1 MQRVAILL
9 TVHNR
14 RETTLRCLE
23 NCWHQIDAMKTG
35 GQYDFTVW
43 LVDDGSTDGTWE
55 AVEELFPQT
64 RLVAGDGSLYWNQ
77 GMRLAWDSAAKE
89 DYDFY
94 LWLNDDTLMNEGT
107 LAAIMENSEF
117 VRHRAII
124 ACTAANSA
132 GVITYGGRNKARK
145 LMTPDPVIPVPC
157 HLFNGNLVLVPRAV
171 YKVLGNLDPVYSHT
185 FGDFDYAVRAHKHG
199 IPCVL
204 APGILA
210 VCDRD
215 HGLERWRDGAYT
227 LKERFRYLHTPKGRP
242 PKEQFIYD
250 YRETG
255 LIWAVVHF
263 ISIHFKV
270 LFPTRRTSL

>member
-64 RLVAGDGSLYWNQ
+64 RLVAGDGGLYWNQ

-94 LWLNDDTLMNEGT
+94 LWLNDDTLMNEGA

-124 ACTAANSA
+124 ACTAA
-132 GVITYGGRNKARK
+132 
-145 LMTPDPVIPVPC
+145 
-157 HLFNGNLVLVPRAV
+157 
-171 YKVLGNLDPVYSHT
+171 
-185 FGDFDYAVRAHKHG
+185 
-199 IPCVL
+199 
-204 APGILA
+204 
-210 VCDRD
+210 
-215 HGLERWRDGAYT
+215 
-227 LKERFRYLHTPKGRP
+227 
-242 PKEQFIYD
+242 
-250 YRETG
+250 
-255 LIWAVVHF
+255 
-263 ISIHFKV
+263 
-270 LFPTRRTSL
+270 